1 MRHTSILIA
10 LTAAAAIT
18 GCRQHPL
25 TDYRPLDQ
33 AGMWSDD
40 VEQLKTLNVSDSEV
54 SQLVRLKQ
62 AGIGDETCVSLVN
75 LAHQHKHVFSSAD
88 SVNSLAGAGF
98 TEQQILDI
106 AKTDHLDIVSG
117 DLVTLRLIGLS
128 DSTVQFLMQ
137 RKLSGQSTL
146 SSGEI
151 SRLKNTGLS
160 ESWIV
165 GQIKSGMT
173 DPQADKVIAL
183 REAQEAH
190 ANTGFVRVRG
200 RRPR

>member
-1 MRHTSILIA
+1 MRHGFILLA
-10 LTAAAAIT
+10 FSAGCVLAA
-18 GCRQHPL
+18 CRQHPL

-33 AGMWSDD
+33 AGMWSDS
-40 VEQLKTLNVSDSEV
+40 VEQLKALNTSDSEV
-54 SQLVRLKQ
+54 AQLVRLKQ
-62 AGIGDETCVSLVN
+62 AGLADDTCVALVSA
-75 LAHQHKHVFSSAD
+75 AHQHKHVFSSAD
-88 SVNSLAGAGF
+88 SVSSLEGAGF
-98 TEQQILDI
+98 SDEQVLDI
-106 AKTDHLDIVSG
+106 AKTDQLDVVSG

-137 RKLSGQSTL
+137 RKLSGQPTL

-165 GQIKSGMT
+165 GQIKAGMT
-173 DPQADKVIAL
+173 DAQADKVIAL
-183 REAQEAH
+183 REAERAH

>member
-1 MRHTSILIA
+1 MRHGFILLA
-10 LTAAAAIT
+10 VSAACVLAA
-18 GCRQHPL
+18 CRQHPL

-33 AGMWSDD
+33 AGMWSDS
-40 VEQLKTLNVSDSEV
+40 VEQLKALNTSDSEV
-54 SQLVRLKQ
+54 AQLVL
-62 AGIGDETCVSLVN
+62 
-75 LAHQHKHVFSSAD
+75 
-88 SVNSLAGAGF
+88 
-98 TEQQILDI
+98 
-106 AKTDHLDIVSG
+106 VSG

-137 RKLSGQSTL
+137 RKLSGQPTL

-160 ESWIV
+160 ESWII
-165 GQIKSGMT
+165 GQIKAGMT
-173 DPQADKVIAL
+173 DAQADKVIAL
-183 REAQEAH
+183 REAERAH